1 MNMLNGAFGMK
12 QLNGNGRLPRES
24 VRSGGQGERVPEGAC
39 ADDRNRR
46 ILSREYA
53 FRGKGGYFNA
63 TRCAEDPV
71 SKELP
76 FRDAYSFTGQLV
88 NRCVELGA
96 ALDDLPLEEYLK
108 FSDLFGSD
116 VYKALSLTENAP
128 K

>member
-1 MNMLNGAFGMK
+1 MK

-24 VRSGGQGERVPEGAC
+24 ARSGGHGERVPEGAC

-63 TRCAEDPV
+63 TRCADDLV
-71 SKELP
+71 SKGLP
-76 FRDAYSFTGQLV
+76 LRDVYSFTGQLV
-88 NRCVELGA
+88 NRCIELGA
-96 ALDDLPLEEYLK
+96 ALDDLPLEKYLK
-108 FSDLFGSD
+108 FSDLFDLD
-116 VYKALSLTENAP
+116 VKALSLTENAP

>member
-1 MNMLNGAFGMK
+1 MEMGVCPEEAPDQADKANACLKVLAPMIETAEFYPANMLSAA
-12 QLNGNGRLPRES
+12 R
-24 VRSGGQGERVPEGAC
+24 
-39 ADDRNRR
+39 
-46 ILSREYA
+46 
-53 FRGKGGYFNA
+53 GGYFNA
-63 TRCAEDPV
+63 TRCADDLV
-71 SKELP
+71 SKGLP
-76 FRDAYSFTGQLV
+76 LRDAYSITGQLV